1 MKICTGI
8 GLTLILLSAS
18 GCDSNQKQAAS
29 SSSTETPA
37 ERIYVVQHAA
47 PRPPV
52 MLGVGMEAAGP
63 ILAKHA
69 GVHATDC
76 TLITNVAPN
85 TPAAEAGL
93 EDWDL
98 VVKVNGSDQASPGDI
113 RRALRSSKPGETITL
128 TISRGGK
135 TQDITATLVEADH
148 DRMTLLPAGE
158 DGT

>member
-1 MKICTGI
+1 MKICTGL
-8 GLTLILLSAS
+8 LTSLVVLCPL
-18 GCDSNQKQAAS
+18 GCDSNQKTDHSSAAQ
-29 SSSTETPA
+29 PA
-37 ERIYVVQHAA
+37 PQTVYMVQHAA

-52 MLGVGMEAAGP
+52 MLGVGMEVAGP
-63 ILAKHA
+63 VLAKHA
-69 GVHATDC
+69 NVHEANC
-76 TLITNVAPN
+76 TLITNVAPD

-98 VVKVNGSDQASPGDI
+98 VTKVNGSDNASRGDI
-113 RRALRSSKPGETITL
+113 RRVLRSSKPGDKITL

-135 TQDITATLVEADH
+135 ESTIVATLAEPDH

>member
-1 MKICTGI
+1 M
-8 GLTLILLSAS
+8 
-18 GCDSNQKQAAS
+18 
-29 SSSTETPA
+29 
-37 ERIYVVQHAA
+37 YVVQHAA

-63 ILAKHA
+63 VLAKHA
-69 GVHATDC
+69 DVHEEDC
-76 TLITNVAPN
+76 TLITNVAPD

-98 VVKVNGSDQASPGDI
+98 VIKVNGSEDASPGAI
-113 RRALRSSKPGETITL
+113 RRVLRSSKPGDTITL
-128 TISRGGK
+128 TISRGGQE
-135 TQDITATLVEADH
+135 TNITATLVEPDH

>member
-1 MKICTGI
+1 MKTCTALL
-8 GLTLILLSAS
+8 LTLAVLSPL
-18 GCDSNQKQAAS
+18 GCDSNKKQAGDSNAAQP
-29 SSSTETPA
+29 EPQ
-37 ERIYVVQHAA
+37 RIYIVQHAA

-52 MLGVGMEAAGP
+52 MLGIGMEAAGP
-63 ILAKHA
+63 VLAKHT
-69 GVHATDC
+69 GVHEMDC

-85 TPAAEAGL
+85 TPAAQAGL

-98 VVKVNGSDQASPGDI
+98 VVKVDGSEEASPGDI
-113 RRALRSSKPGETITL
+113 RRVLRSSKPGDTITL

-135 TQDITATLVEADH
+135 LSQITATLAAPDH